1 MSWFSIYSPWDSCFG
16 GGSPEAKME
25 TALRKADRDRAGNA
39 GSGLCNSLEGRKM
52 LQCVMWSLFIS
63 ASLENTCR
71 ENSFTSEKTLYCNN
85 PGSVHTLW
93 SNTPLWL

>member
-1 MSWFSIYSPWDSCFG
+1 
-16 GGSPEAKME
+16 
-25 TALRKADRDRAGNA
+25 
-39 GSGLCNSLEGRKM
+39 M

-63 ASLENTCR
+63 ASLENICR